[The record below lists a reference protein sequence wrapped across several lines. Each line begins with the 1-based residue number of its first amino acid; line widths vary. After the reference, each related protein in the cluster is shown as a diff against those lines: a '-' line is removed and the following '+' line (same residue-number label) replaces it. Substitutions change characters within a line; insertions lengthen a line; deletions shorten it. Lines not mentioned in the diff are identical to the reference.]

1 MWAWANEGGQ
11 HRGHG
16 ALHQHAW
23 VGLQLKPKLVTK
35 SLGLGSNL
43 SPSSRPIWAS
53 PKRISITNLGLGSNL
68 HLWASLKGSKL
79 PHSPPLQPDP
89 SFNPTPWRPSYVDG
103 CKILSHGF
111 RCEAATIQTYIL
123 KNFNDN
129 NFKY

>member
-1 MWAWANEGGQ
+1 MRVASIGGM
-11 HRGHG
+11 GPFINM
-16 ALHQHAW
+16 L
-23 VGLQLKPKLVTK
+23 GLGSNSSPNSSP

-53 PKRISITNLGLGSNL
+53 PKRICITNLGLGSNL

-89 SFNPTPWRPSYVDG
+89 SFNPIPWRPSYVDG

-111 RCEAATIQTYIL
+111 RCEAAIIQTYIF